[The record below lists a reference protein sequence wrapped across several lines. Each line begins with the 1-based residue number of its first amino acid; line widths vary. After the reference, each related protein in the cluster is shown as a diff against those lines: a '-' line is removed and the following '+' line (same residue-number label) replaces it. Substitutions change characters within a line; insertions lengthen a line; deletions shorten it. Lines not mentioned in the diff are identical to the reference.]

1 MTLDKQID
9 INMKTGISKLFV
21 ASIAALLL
29 GVLPVFAGGEF
40 ETKKYKISDFRHRT
54 TYVVL
59 SGNAIVDAVL
69 RSEFQRVWTLSPY
82 EFSTIEDFN
91 VSKKNP
97 ESYFLL
103 LVDSRFRNERHDNGI
118 MDLSLFKGD
127 PAATGEG
134 VEGLYHVA
142 SMPLCAAEDPDGR
155 ELIFLPCL
163 INILQQQ
170 ILNIMDKDFNLVS
183 EPQVE
188 MSTRM
193 QKWDKRV
200 AIAVEDMA
208 ATPSEELKAKYS
220 AMNVDFV
227 NHSTIEDYVTTGADA
242 LVGYVVAPNEP
253 QAGASCYCMI
263 IDASKG
269 ELLYIVKRAASLRKP
284 KGFIE
289 ADLVAFSR
297 KARKK

>member
-1 MTLDKQID
+1 MTLGKQID
-9 INMKTGISKLFV
+9 IIMKTGISKLFV

-142 SMPLCAAEDPDGR
+142 NLLANSGHKISVKAYSGYRHEIHN
-155 ELIFLPCL
+155 ELDLRDEVEAGL
-163 INILQQQ
+163 IKFMDDIL
-170 ILNIMDKDFNLVS
+170 
-183 EPQVE
+183 
-188 MSTRM
+188 
-193 QKWDKRV
+193 
-200 AIAVEDMA
+200 A
-208 ATPSEELKAKYS
+208 
-220 AMNVDFV
+220 
-227 NHSTIEDYVTTGADA
+227 
-242 LVGYVVAPNEP
+242 
-253 QAGASCYCMI
+253 
-263 IDASKG
+263 
-269 ELLYIVKRAASLRKP
+269 
-284 KGFIE
+284 
-289 ADLVAFSR
+289 
-297 KARKK
+297 